1 MLREV
6 WGSELA
12 ARFAAHGE
20 RLRAEVLGE
29 HADLAADLAAL
40 AGANEHAAGE
50 DGSTADEQRAEL
62 EQRIES
68 LCLERFHAEVAVA
81 VALAGRVPVKVDAS
95 FGAIRPGD
103 ALTAS
108 PIPGVAMRSDGSG
121 IVVGTALE
129 GLARGTGKVLAF
141 IQRSF
146 QTPMGPIERAQAE
159 LAEELD
165 ERTPDPTTGIQ
176 TMAGNLQ
183 LVLDRN
189 GDNDARFS
197 IFRDGALE
205 GQLGDEV
212 FRVDEAGNVF
222 AKGAFRPASMDLAE
236 YFALSEPASVGELL
250 VVDPEQPGRYR
261 PARTPQDPAVVG
273 IVSAKPGVLLGS
285 GIERIA
291 AADAELEAQLEEARQ
306 LGDEDLEASV
316 WASLQDRFR
325 ETHAPIAL
333 SGTVPCKVDAGYG
346 AIRPGDLLTT
356 SATPGHAMLAGEAVP
371 GTIVG
376 KALEALESGT
386 GTIKV
391 LVMLR

>member
-1 MLREV
+1 
-6 WGSELA
+6 
-12 ARFAAHGE
+12 
-20 RLRAEVLGE
+20 
-29 HADLAADLAAL
+29 
-40 AGANEHAAGE
+40 
-50 DGSTADEQRAEL
+50 
-62 EQRIES
+62 
-68 LCLERFHAEVAVA
+68 
-81 VALAGRVPVKVDAS
+81 
-95 FGAIRPGD
+95 
-103 ALTAS
+103 
-108 PIPGVAMRSDGSG
+108 
-121 IVVGTALE
+121 
-129 GLARGTGKVLAF
+129 
-141 IQRSF
+141 
-146 QTPMGPIERAQAE
+146 
-159 LAEELD
+159 
-165 ERTPDPTTGIQ
+165 
-176 TMAGNLQ
+176 MAGNLQ
-183 LVLDRN
+183 LVLDRK

-197 IFRDGALE
+197 IFRDGALDGE
-205 GQLGDEV
+205 LGDEV

-222 AKGAFRPASMDLAE
+222 AKGAFRPSAIDLAE

-261 PARTPQDPAVVG
+261 RARTPQNPAVVG

-316 WASLQDRFR
+316 WASLQERFR